1 MADTNPVDFPTKP
14 VVRGE
19 SKKYMYVLEWLETD
33 TDATNSRYCA
43 PVAFTSLR
51 CLADYIG
58 RQGMKAWRPDNT
70 LDPYALLP
78 DVLAEKMKAV
88 KPVEPR
94 YAFVRK
100 VKRENPGHW
109 ILPNYKD
116 TELCIP
122 LARETPFTGW
132 TTSVFIQK
140 VPFIE
145 DGADSR

>member
-1 MADTNPVDFPTKP
+1 MADTNPIDFPTIKTA
-14 VVRGE
+14 RSE
-19 SKKYMYVLEWLETD
+19 CKKYVYVLEWLETD
-33 TDATNSRYCA
+33 SDPANSRYSA

-51 CLADYIG
+51 ALSDYIG
-58 RQGMKAWRPDNT
+58 RQGMKAWRSDNT

-78 DVLAEKMKAV
+78 DVLAEKMKNI
-88 KPVEPR
+88 KPVEAR

-122 LARETPFTGW
+122 LARESPFTGW

-140 VPFIE
+140 VPLIE
-145 DGADSR
+145 EDR